1 MGFTLRDGDLRVFNS
16 WHFNGFFFGDI
27 STRNH
32 RQTDGFVN
40 ADLLGFR
47 VGNGNSNINRGDNGY
62 IVGSFLSNLL
72 AVMGC
77 GSIWAVSSSL
87 ADSDHLHVV
96 DLFIGD
102 FDSLSSSVFS
112 FLLIFVGAHFLR
124 NNFNAFC
131 ADSTGNSVGEVNIN
145 NDFDR

>member
-1 MGFTLRDGDLRVFNS
+1 LGFTLRDDDLRVFNS

-27 STRNH
+27 GTRNH

-47 VGNGNSNINRGDNGY
+47 VGNGNSDINRGDNGY

-77 GSIWAVSSSL
+77 GSVWAISSSL
-87 ADSDHLHVV
+87 ADSDHLDVV
-96 DLFIGD
+96 NLFISD
-102 FDSLSSSVFS
+102 FDSLCSSVFS
-112 FLLIFVGAHFLR
+112 FFARICRCTLLEEQLQCFLCR
-124 NNFNAFC
+124 QY
-131 ADSTGNSVGEVNIN
+131 G
-145 NDFDR
+145 